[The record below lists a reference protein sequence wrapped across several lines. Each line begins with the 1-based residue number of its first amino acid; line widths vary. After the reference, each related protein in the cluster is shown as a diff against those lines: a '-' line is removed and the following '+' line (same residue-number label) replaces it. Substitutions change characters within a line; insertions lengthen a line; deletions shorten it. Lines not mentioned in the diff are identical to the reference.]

1 MKKLFN
7 TKVKVVLAL
16 AVVLAV
22 LTALT
27 SALYAGATP
36 GQTVVQTILAPFRSG
51 FHAMTRL
58 AERYY
63 GYIFQYESL
72 ESENEALNRKLTAM
86 EEEVRSADSLQR
98 ENERLRQLLK
108 LSEDHEDYN
117 FSSAYIV
124 AWDSSNYKSTFTIN
138 KGTNSGLDAGMVAVT
153 EFGQVVGLITEA
165 GPNWATVTTVLDSSM
180 QISGS
185 VASSGYTGIVQG
197 AFATGQEGKMRM
209 DYLPTVAVIRNND
222 QVVTTGS
229 TVYPKGLIIGYIEDA
244 DFDKTG
250 VAKYAILTPA
260 ADFDN
265 LEQVFIVTDY
275 TID

>member
-16 AVVLAV
+16 SVVLAV

-153 EFGQVVGLITEA
+153 EFGQVVGLITEV

>member
-1 MKKLFN
+1 MKKLLN
-7 TKVKVVLAL
+7 TKVKVVL
-16 AVVLAV
+16 VLAV
-22 LTALT
+22 ILAAVTAVA
-27 SALYAGATP
+27 SALFAGATP
-36 GQTVVQTILAPFRSG
+36 GQTVVQTLLSPFRSG

-63 GYIFQYESL
+63 GYIFKYETL
-72 ESENEALNRKLTAM
+72 EADNDALNRKLAAM

-98 ENERLRQLLK
+98 ENERLRQLLE
-108 LSEDHEDYN
+108 LSEDNEDYT
-117 FSSAYIV
+117 FASAYIV

-138 KGTNSGLDAGMVAVT
+138 KGTNGGLEAGMVAVT
-153 EFGQVVGLITEA
+153 EFGQVVGLITEV
-165 GPNWATVTTVLDSSM
+165 GPNWATVTTVLDSSL

-244 DFDKTG
+244 DYDKTG

-265 LEQVFIVTDY
+265 LEQVFLITGY